1 MIIKDVT
8 PIAKPPKRKKAAA
21 YARVSCGKEEMLH
34 SLAAQVSYYSELIQ
48 SRPDWC
54 YAGVYADEALTG
66 TKDARP
72 QFQQLLADCRAGLID
87 VVITKSISRFARN
100 TVVLLETVRELK
112 TLCID
117 VYFEE
122 QKIHSFSCEGEL
134 MLTILAGYAQEESR
148 SVSENCKW
156 RIRKDFEKGKPVSV
170 KMLGYQQEDGVLY
183 IVPEEAEIVR
193 QIFAD
198 YLAGMGV
205 MAIAKRCKENGHAI
219 SKGGVFG
226 VLRNEK
232 YTGDMLLQKSFIA
245 DHISKRQIKNTG
257 QLPQYYVSE
266 SHEAIIPHEQFDA
279 VQKEIARRELKHG
292 PKKPAEPHYP
302 FSGMIRC
309 EKCGASYRRKHAAAG
324 SKYEKIVWI
333 CSTFN
338 SLGKGECDSQQ
349 IPEDILW
356 EKVREIGG
364 LARVTEITVPSHN
377 RLLFRLKDGTIVETE
392 WRHRSRRESWT
403 EEMKQQAREA
413 ALKGGKTHV

>member
-1 MIIKDVT
+1 MKIL
-8 PIAKPPKRKKAAA
+8 
-21 YARVSCGKEEMLH
+21 G
-34 SLAAQVSYYSELIQ
+34 
-48 SRPDWC
+48 
-54 YAGVYADEALTG
+54 
-66 TKDARP
+66 
-72 QFQQLLADCRAGLID
+72 
-87 VVITKSISRFARN
+87 
-100 TVVLLETVRELK
+100 
-112 TLCID
+112 ID

-122 QKIHSFSCEGEL
+122 QKIHSLSCEGEL

-170 KMLGYQQEDGVLY
+170 KMLGYQQKEGIFY
-183 IVPEEAEIVR
+183 IVPDEAEIVR
-193 QIFAD
+193 QIFSG
-198 YLAGMGV
+198 YLGGMGV
-205 MAIAKRCKENGHAI
+205 MAIAKRCKANGHVI

-226 VLRNEK
+226 MLRNEK

-266 SHEAIIPHEQFDA
+266 SHEAIISHAQFDA
-279 VQKEIARRELKHG
+279 VQAEIARRELKHG
-292 PKKPAEPHYP
+292 PKKPAKPHYP

-309 EKCGASYRRKHAAAG
+309 GKCGAGYRRKHAAAG

-338 SLGKGECDSQQ
+338 SLGKTECDSQQ

-356 EKVREIGG
+356 EKVHEIGG
-364 LARVTEITVPSHN
+364 LAQVAEITVPDHN
-377 RLLFRLKDGTIVETE
+377 RLLFRLKDGSTAETE
-392 WRHRSRRESWT
+392 WHHRSRRESWT
-403 EEMKQQAREA
+403 DEMKQQARET